1 MTEEEKLQ
9 LVSEYDDDL
18 FFDDFDNEEELPT
31 PKIRTDYSEFMMWF
45 EAMKKRLDISKMQK
59 ALFCRRLCTALK
71 NDCGEDMKR
80 LWCLCLSE
88 HSDFLFDRQG
98 DTNDTDYAEYRSFNF
113 AMLIEDIEGY
123 MRRLENESA
132 NVLEFMRLAENITFQ
147 KEPLTEIKADSLA
160 SAMTEVYGISGENYK
175 DNMRK
180 ICGKISCSPELSKI
194 VPNVLYSLFMR
205 YRKKLTDNED
215 FLPNFK
221 SALRKMNYI
230 IDIDNGKNQAV
241 YEEHLDVYEN
251 LCACFENCDK
261 SLCDAGFSCM
271 SNLCENEILPWED
284 YPDFERPIETE
295 LLQKYFTCFPG
306 GLDDKRDIPL
316 VSEATAV
323 IKRQLEIIE
332 SDKEI
337 AGMAYNDYG
346 FIFANA
352 IGQPFDQRTYA
363 DHFNRIV
370 AAAGIE
376 KVIQLGTNDVSV
388 GFHTLRHTFATR
400 AVENGMDILVLSR
413 ILGHSSPTTTL
424 NKYGHVLYEHMKSS
438 MEKIRP
444 VKADDTSD

>member
-9 LVSEYDDDL
+9 LFSEYDDDL
-18 FFDDFDNEEELPT
+18 LFDDCDDEEPPS
-31 PKIRTDYSEFMMWF
+31 PKIRADYSEFMLWF

-59 ALFCRRLCTALK
+59 ALFCRRLCKVLK

-98 DTNDTDYAEYRSFNF
+98 DTNDIDYAEYREFNF
-113 AMLIEDIEGY
+113 AMLIEDIESY

-132 NVLEFMRLAENITFQ
+132 NVLKFMRLAENITFQ
-147 KEPLTEIKADSLA
+147 KETLTEINADSLA
-160 SAMTEVYGISGENYK
+160 SAMTEVYGIGGENYK

-194 VPNVLYSLFMR
+194 IPNVLYALFMR

-230 IDIDNGKNQAV
+230 IDVDNGKNQEV

-251 LCACFENCDK
+251 LCACFEDCDK

-284 YPDFERPIETE
+284 YSDFERPLETE
-295 LLQKYFTCFPG
+295 LLGKYFTCFPG
-306 GLDDKRDIPL
+306 GLDDNPVFAANHMDIDISDMAAYEDFYDAKLPPKL
-316 VSEATAV
+316 RIIDKTE
-323 IKRQLEIIE
+323 KFLEENSDIAEQYITLIENDETDKCIQIVHDIIE
-332 SDKEI
+332 RSEI
-337 AGMAYNDYG
+337 DPA
-346 FIFANA
+346 FIKPEMVNLTNA
-352 IGQPFDQRTYA
+352 IIMEEVHKNISG
-363 DHFNRIV
+363 RIK
-370 AAAGIE
+370 AE
-376 KVIQLGTNDVSV
+376 LLS
-388 GFHTLRHTFATR
+388 FLP
-400 AVENGMDILVLSR
+400 VLKKER
-413 ILGHSSPTTTL
+413 
-424 NKYGHVLYEHMKSS
+424 
-438 MEKIRP
+438 
-444 VKADDTSD
+444 